1 MQFTASYVYKWNW
14 MLKEIKSV
22 QIELIYWY
30 FDTGEIDLI
39 LIVLIIDIQRDDQEL
54 QVELKN

>member
-1 MQFTASYVYKWNW
+1 